1 MKQLDLPF
9 KIDKQ
14 YENWQFELD
23 ALDDR
28 LRDYHSYKYVG
39 KQLNSF
45 LNFTTQKTELIFNGD
60 ILTSVII
67 TIKQSDIYQLNSIIQ
82 ILVLDASKE
91 IIIDENSRK
100 FKIWR
105 VNITTTFKANRK
117 EIIVI
122 YESQDLFKNIYPY
135 YYNLWKRHTIRH
147 TYQFKKTAL

>member
-28 LRDYHSYKYVG
+28 LRGYHSYKYVG
-39 KQLNSF
+39 EQLNSF
-45 LNFTTQKTELIFNGD
+45 LNFTTHKTELIFNGD
-60 ILTSVII
+60 ILTAVII
-67 TIKQSDIYQLNSIIQ
+67 TVKHSDIALLNSINQ

-91 IIIDENSRK
+91 IAIDEFSRK

-105 VNITTTFKANRK
+105 VVYYTTFKAHRK
-117 EIIVI
+117 EILII
-122 YESQDLFKNIYPY
+122 YGKPRFIQKHLLLLQKN
-135 YYNLWKRHTIRH
+135 
-147 TYQFKKTAL
+147 